1 MNEFKEA
8 AKMYR
13 GRTIFVFV
21 DSDSVESSHLMGF
34 FGLKQGDAP
43 TIYLMAMGADVEK
56 HKAEL
61 SEIDAEGIVNF
72 LDEFFAKNR
81 IPNSQELPSD
91 WNAHPVKALVRNNFD
106 QIVHDSSKIVL
117 VEFCILFF

>member
-8 AKMYR
+8 AKIYR

-21 DSDSVESSHLMGF
+21 DSDSVESSTLMNF
-34 FGLKQGDAP
+34 FGLKRGDAP

-72 LDEFFAKNR
+72 LDEFFTKTRA
-81 IPNSQELPSD
+81 PSSQELPSD
-91 WNAHPVKALVRNNFD
+91 WNAHPVKVLVRNNFD
-106 QIVHDSSKIVL
+106 QVARDSSKMVL
-117 VEFCILFF
+117 VEFCKLFF